1 MKDSMPD
8 INERAQMMLRALINR
23 YVLDG
28 QPVGS
33 RTLAREAGLELSPAT
48 IRNVMSDLEDLGFVS
63 SPHTSAGRIPTVKGY
78 RFFVDSLLTVQP
90 LNKRAVEKMR
100 SELASEE
107 GKKDL
112 IESASGMLSVITHLA
127 GVVTLPRHEHSMF
140 KQVEFLP
147 LADNR
152 VLAILVTGDDEVQNR
167 IIVTE
172 KKISPAEMQQAS
184 NYLNSLFAGKD
195 IAEVRSTLL
204 SEMQETRSTMNS
216 MMVTAMRMADQ
227 VLDSTSRGGFVMAG
241 QTNLMEFEELCNIDK
256 LRKLFDAFS
265 KKRDM
270 LHLLDQCVNAEGI
283 QIFIGEESGYQML
296 DECSMVTAP
305 YSVKGET
312 LGVLGVIG
320 PTRMAYDRVIPI
332 VDATA
337 RLLSAALNQKD

>member
-1 MKDSMPD
+1 
-8 INERAQMMLRALINR
+8 
-23 YVLDG
+23 
-28 QPVGS
+28 
-33 RTLAREAGLELSPAT
+33 
-48 IRNVMSDLEDLGFVS
+48 
-63 SPHTSAGRIPTVKGY
+63 
-78 RFFVDSLLTVQP
+78 
-90 LNKRAVEKMR
+90 
-100 SELASEE
+100 
-107 GKKDL
+107 
-112 IESASGMLSVITHLA
+112 MLSGITHLA
-127 GVVTLPRHEHSMF
+127 GVVTLPRHEHSLF

-147 LADNR
+147 LSDHR
-152 VLAILVTGDDEVQNR
+152 VLAILVSGDDEVQNR

-172 KKISPAEMQQAS
+172 KKCSPAELQQSS

-195 IAEVRSTLL
+195 IADVRAVLL

-216 MMVTAMRMADQ
+216 MMITAMQMADQ
-227 VLDSTSRGGFVMAG
+227 VLDDGGREGFVMAG
-241 QTNLMEFEELCNIDK
+241 QTNLMEFQELCNVDQ

-283 QIFIGEESGYQML
+283 QIFIGEESGYEML

-305 YSVKGET
+305 YAVEGET

-337 RLLSAALNQKD
+337 RLLGAALNPKD